1 MPHSEAAKH
10 DHKIETAGHLATAR
24 VPLARATD
32 TAAHVRQIIRDTAFE
47 TIELIIATD
56 DAGHYVGVVQPSQLY
71 RAEDA
76 APLQSLITRDWPT
89 IAPEIDQEQAVL
101 LAMKTAAI
109 ALPVVDVS
117 QKPIGILTP
126 KTLFEV
132 LSSEHRE
139 DTNRLV
145 GVLRERDGAR
155 HALEDPPLRQFG
167 RRMPWLLV
175 GLALSSGATAL
186 MASYEQTLQKNVV
199 IAFFIPALVYLTD
212 AIGTQTEAITVR
224 GLSIRHRPLASIL
237 LNELLTGALIGL
249 ALAVLAVIATA
260 IAFGNVFIGI
270 GVGLS
275 LLAAGTMACGIGL
288 VLPWVLSKAGIDPAF
303 GAGPVATILQDV
315 LTIAIYLV
323 IMTHVMGLVP

>member
-1 MPHSEAAKH
+1 
-10 DHKIETAGHLATAR
+10 
-24 VPLARATD
+24 
-32 TAAHVRQIIRDTAFE
+32 
-47 TIELIIATD
+47 
-56 DAGHYVGVVQPSQLY
+56 
-71 RAEDA
+71 
-76 APLQSLITRDWPT
+76 
-89 IAPEIDQEQAVL
+89 
-101 LAMKTAAI
+101 
-109 ALPVVDVS
+109 
-117 QKPIGILTP
+117 
-126 KTLFEV
+126 
-132 LSSEHRE
+132 
-139 DTNRLV
+139 
-145 GVLRERDGAR
+145 
-155 HALEDPPLRQFG
+155 
-167 RRMPWLLV
+167 MPWLLV